1 MNTMIRWNP
10 FGEMARMLS
19 EIDRL
24 FEDAFNAP
32 VGKWERNSVWG
43 FPLDVNEADEAF
55 TVKAAVPGMNPDNL
69 DITIT
74 DNVLTIK
81 GESQAEETREDEKVH
96 LRERRFGSFMRSIT
110 LPVPVEAENVTAN
123 YENGVLT
130 LQIPKA
136 EAVLPKRIS
145 VQVGN
150 GKQAT
155 VLEG

>member
-10 FGEMARMLS
+10 FGEMARMRN

-32 VGKWERNSVWG
+32 VGKWERGSVWG
-43 FPLDVNEADEAF
+43 FPLDVTENDDTF
-55 TVKAAVPGMNPDNL
+55 TVKAAVPGMNPDDL
-69 DITIT
+69 EITIS

-81 GESQAEETREDEKVH
+81 GETQDEEVRDDEKVH
-96 LRERRFGSFMRSIT
+96 LRERRFGSFMRSIS
-110 LPVPVEAENVTAN
+110 LPTPVESDNVEAN
-123 YENGVLT
+123 MDNGVLT

-136 EAVLPKRIS
+136 EAVKPKRIA
-145 VQVGN
+145 VKVGN
-150 GKQAT
+150 GTT

>member
-10 FGEMARMLS
+10 FGEMARMRN

-32 VGKWERNSVWG
+32 VGKWERNAVWG
-43 FPLDVNEADEAF
+43 FPLDVSENDDTF
-55 TVKAAVPGMNPDNL
+55 TVKAAVPGMNPDDL
-69 DITIT
+69 EITIS

-81 GESQAEETREDEKVH
+81 GETQEEAVRDDEKVH
-96 LRERRFGSFMRSIT
+96 LRERRFGSFMRSIS
-110 LPVPVEAENVTAN
+110 LPTPVESNDVQASID
-123 YENGVLT
+123 NGVLT

-136 EAVLPKRIS
+136 EAVKPKRIA
-145 VQVGN
+145 VKAGN
-150 GKQAT
+150 GTT

>member
-10 FGEMARMLS
+10 FGEMARMRN

-32 VGKWERNSVWG
+32 VGNWEHNAVWG
-43 FPLDVNEADEAF
+43 FPLDVSENDDAF
-55 TVKAAVPGMNPDNL
+55 TVKAAVPGMNPDDL
-69 DITIT
+69 DITIS

-81 GESQAEETREDEKVH
+81 GETQEEDVHNDEKVH
-96 LRERRFGSFMRSIT
+96 LRERRFGNFMRSIS
-110 LPVPVEAENVTAN
+110 LPTPVEPDNVDASMD
-123 YENGVLT
+123 NGVLT

-136 EAVLPKRIS
+136 EAVKPKRIA
-145 VQVGN
+145 VKAGN
-150 GKQAT
+150 GTT

>member
-10 FGEMARMLS
+10 FGEMARMRG

-32 VGKWERNSVWG
+32 VSKWDRSSVWG
-43 FPLDVNEADEAF
+43 FPLDVTEADEVF
-55 TVKAAVPGMNPDNL
+55 TVKAAVPGMNPDDL

-81 GESQAEETREDEKVH
+81 GETQSDETREDEKVH
-96 LRERRFGSFMRSIT
+96 LRERRFGSFMRSIS
-110 LPVPVEAENVTAN
+110 LPVPVESDNVEAT

-136 EAVLPKRIS
+136 EAVKPKRIAVKS
-145 VQVGN
+145 GN
-150 GKQAT
+150 GTT

>member
-10 FGEMARMLS
+10 FGEMARMRN

-32 VGKWERNSVWG
+32 VGKWEGNSVWG
-43 FPLDVNEADEAF
+43 FPLDVTENEDTF
-55 TVKAAVPGMNPDNL
+55 TVKAAVPGMNPDDL
-69 DITIT
+69 EITIT

-81 GESQAEETREDEKVH
+81 GETQDEEVRDDEKVH
-96 LRERRFGSFMRSIT
+96 LRERRFGSFMRSIS
-110 LPVPVEAENVTAN
+110 LPTPVESDNVEAN
-123 YENGVLT
+123 MENGVLT

-136 EAVLPKRIS
+136 EAVKPKRIA
-145 VQVGN
+145 VHAGN
-150 GKQAT
+150 GTT

>member
-10 FGEMARMLS
+10 FGEMARMRN

-43 FPLDVNEADEAF
+43 FPLDVTENDDTF
-55 TVKAAVPGMNPDNL
+55 TVKAAVPGINPDDL
-69 DITIT
+69 DITIS

-81 GESQAEETREDEKVH
+81 GETHSEETKEDEKVH
-96 LRERRFGSFMRSIT
+96 LQERRLGSFMRSIS
-110 LPVPVEAENVTAN
+110 LPTPVESDNVDAT

-130 LQIPKA
+130 LSIPKA
-136 EAVLPKRIS
+136 AEVKPKRIS
-145 VQVGN
+145 IKAGN
-150 GKQAT
+150 GTT
-155 VLEG
+155 VIEG

>member
-10 FGEMARMLS
+10 FGEMARMRS

-43 FPLDVNEADEAF
+43 FPLDVTEGDDAF
-55 TVKAAVPGMNPDNL
+55 TVKAAVPGMNPDEL

-81 GESQAEETREDEKVH
+81 GEMQEEEVRDEEKVH
-96 LRERRFGSFMRSIT
+96 LRERRFGSFMRSLS
-110 LPVPVEAENVTAN
+110 LPTPVESDNVTATM
-123 YENGVLT
+123 ENGILT

-136 EAVLPKRIS
+136 EAVKPRRIT
-145 VQVGN
+145 VHPGN
-150 GKQAT
+150 GTT
-155 VLEG
+155 VVEG

>member
-10 FGEMARMLS
+10 FGEMARMRS

-43 FPLDVNEADEAF
+43 FPLDVTEADDTF
-55 TVKAAVPGMNPDNL
+55 TVKAAVPGMNPDDL
-69 DITIT
+69 EITIT

-81 GESQAEETREDEKVH
+81 GESQEEEVRDDEKVH
-96 LRERRFGSFMRSIT
+96 LRERRFGSFMRSIS
-110 LPVPVEAENVTAN
+110 LPTPVESDNVKATV
-123 YENGVLT
+123 ENGVLT

-136 EAVLPKRIS
+136 EAVKPKRIA
-145 VQVGN
+145 VRTGN
-150 GKQAT
+150 GTT
-155 VLEG
+155 VVEG